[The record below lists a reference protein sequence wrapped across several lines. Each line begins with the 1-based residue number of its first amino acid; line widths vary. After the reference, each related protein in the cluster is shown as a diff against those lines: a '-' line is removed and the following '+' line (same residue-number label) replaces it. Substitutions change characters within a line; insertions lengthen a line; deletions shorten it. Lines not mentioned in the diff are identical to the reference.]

1 MHADKVD
8 KDIHGNEFVIAPDGS
23 TTFGQITDKCGLK
36 AAPIKLCEG
45 IITNDETKEGYGLVH
60 IEARHGDEI
69 REAGY
74 TSVEEFVQFVAENY
88 DENDIKVGKKNKKG
102 GTTYLLQVKKTH
114 NYTLSIELSSDE
126 TYWNIN
132 SGGVFNARY
141 GEKRESVKPA
151 SAQQDGESV
160 LDNTLR
166 PVTEADNKTR
176 PNGNVSDTSS
186 VDKDTE
192 NP

>member
-1 MHADKVD
+1 MNTD
-8 KDIHGNEFVIAPDGS
+8 KDTCSNGFVVAPDGS
-23 TTFGQITDKCGLK
+23 TIFGRITENSGLK
-36 AAPIKLCEG
+36 AAPIRLCEG
-45 IITNDETKEGYGLVH
+45 VITNDETKEGYGLVH

-74 TSVEEFVQFVAENY
+74 RSVVEFVKFVAENY

-102 GTTYLLQVKKTH
+102 GTTYLLQVRKAH
-114 NYTLSIELSSDE
+114 NNTLFIELSSDG

-186 VDKDTE
+186 VNKDTE
-192 NP
+192 NT